1 MVTTGGMVMCAY
13 HIAVNL
19 PQTFKGTLTIPLVSN
34 WRFIFIFMETN
45 LEHEKEI
52 RSIKNDVTFYE
63 IGEKGSLI
71 PMVIEDE
78 KQCKIT
84 EVLFC
89 ESISGG
95 SDEIDNMPKSLTLT
109 KLKMID
115 GKLHSFMAEYQIYT
129 HKD

>member
-1 MVTTGGMVMCAY
+1 MKT
-13 HIAVNL
+13 
-19 PQTFKGTLTIPLVSN
+19 S
-34 WRFIFIFMETN
+34 

-78 KQCKIT
+78 KQGKIT

-95 SDEIDNMPKSLTLT
+95 GDELHDMPRQLSLT

-115 GKLHSFMAEYQIYT
+115 GELHTFAANYHIHFDGDRTLE
-129 HKD
+129 

>member
-1 MVTTGGMVMCAY
+1 
-13 HIAVNL
+13 
-19 PQTFKGTLTIPLVSN
+19 
-34 WRFIFIFMETN
+34 METN

-52 RSIKNDVTFYE
+52 RAIKNDVTFYE

-78 KQCKIT
+78 KQGKIV

-95 SDEIDNMPKSLTLT
+95 ANEIDNMPKSLTLT

-129 HKD
+129 HDK

>member
-1 MVTTGGMVMCAY
+1 MKT
-13 HIAVNL
+13 
-19 PQTFKGTLTIPLVSN
+19 S
-34 WRFIFIFMETN
+34 

-71 PMVIEDE
+71 PMVIKDE
-78 KQCKIT
+78 QQGKIT

-89 ESISGG
+89 ESVSGG
-95 SDEIDNMPKSLTLT
+95 ADELHDMPRQLSLT

-115 GKLHSFMAEYQIYT
+115 GELHTFTANYHIHFDGDRTLE
-129 HKD
+129 